1 MRAEC
6 LVPTVQVNPN
16 MSATQETHQFQAEAK
31 ELLNLVIHSLY
42 SDKEIF
48 LRELISN
55 ASDACDKLRV
65 EALTN
70 ADLLAGDETFKIT
83 LEVDHDAR
91 TLTITDNGIGMNTE
105 EIASNLGTIARSGTK
120 AFAEELAEAKDSNPE
135 DLPRLIGQFGV
146 GFYSSFMVAD
156 KVTVESRHAGQEGGV
171 RWHSEGLGEYSIEE
185 IDRAERG
192 TTITLHLKPKD
203 DDDERHQDFTQ
214 ETVLKG
220 AITKW
225 SDFVEYPIEMDV
237 DRYEG
242 EDDERK
248 KVTKTE
254 QLNSMKPMWTRDKSD
269 ISEEEYAE
277 FYRHISKD
285 WNDAFAHVHF
295 RAEGVHSYTAL
306 CYLPK
311 KKGMELFDPSH
322 LESKVQLF
330 VQRVHIT
337 SECSELLPSW
347 LRFVHGVVDSDDLP
361 LNISRETL
369 QHNRQLQQIQ
379 KRLVKKLLDKMGKML
394 KKERKD
400 YSDFWGEF
408 GQVLKEGV
416 WHEDGYREDVA
427 KLCLF
432 PSSNA
437 VGNDDSEDM
446 GFTTFGEYVSR
457 MPADQESIWFLS
469 GVDEKTL
476 RSSPHLERVNGQE
489 VLFFT
494 EIDEVA
500 MSKLEEFEGKKLVAL
515 DKGEIELDDESKDGL
530 EKRSKELEKL
540 LKAIKSSLGEVVE
553 DVRFSARLNDSPA
566 CLVAGEN
573 ALPPQLAAMLRA
585 QGQDMP
591 EEKRVLELNPDHEL
605 ISRLEGLRA
614 NDKGRFGDT
623 CELLHGQALLA
634 EGSNLLDPARFAKL
648 LAGQL
653 AI

>member
-1 MRAEC
+1 
-6 LVPTVQVNPN
+6 
-16 MSATQETHQFQAEAK
+16 
-31 ELLNLVIHSLY
+31 
-42 SDKEIF
+42 
-48 LRELISN
+48 
-55 ASDACDKLRV
+55 
-65 EALTN
+65 
-70 ADLLAGDETFKIT
+70 
-83 LEVDHDAR
+83 
-91 TLTITDNGIGMNTE
+91 
-105 EIASNLGTIARSGTK
+105 
-120 AFAEELAEAKDSNPE
+120 
-135 DLPRLIGQFGV
+135 
-146 GFYSSFMVAD
+146 
-156 KVTVESRHAGQEGGV
+156 
-171 RWHSEGLGEYSIEE
+171 
-185 IDRAERG
+185 
-192 TTITLHLKPKD
+192 
-203 DDDERHQDFTQ
+203 
-214 ETVLKG
+214 
-220 AITKW
+220 
-225 SDFVEYPIEMDV
+225 
-237 DRYEG
+237 
-242 EDDERK
+242 
-248 KVTKTE
+248 
-254 QLNSMKPMWTRDKSD
+254 
-269 ISEEEYAE
+269 
-277 FYRHISKD
+277 
-285 WNDAFAHVHF
+285 
-295 RAEGVHSYTAL
+295 
-306 CYLPK
+306 
-311 KKGMELFDPSH
+311 
-322 LESKVQLF
+322 
-330 VQRVHIT
+330 
-337 SECSELLPSW
+337 

-379 KRLVKKLLDKMGKML
+379 KRVVKKLLDKMGKML

-400 YSDFWGEF
+400 YSEFWGEF

-446 GFTTFGEYVSR
+446 GFTTLGEYVSR
-457 MPADQESIWFLS
+457 MPVDQESIWFLS

-476 RSSPHLERVNGQE
+476 RSSPHLERANGQE

-614 NDKGRFGDT
+614 NDKDRFGDT

>member
-1 MRAEC
+1 M
-6 LVPTVQVNPN
+6 T
-16 MSATQETHQFQAEAK
+16 ATQETHEFQAEAK

-65 EALTN
+65 AALT
-70 ADLLAGDETFKIT
+70 DSELMAGDDTLKIR
-83 LEVDHDAR
+83 LDVSPDAR
-91 TLTITDNGIGMNTE
+91 TLTITDNGIGMNAE

-120 AFAEELAEAKDSNPE
+120 AFAAELADAKTNSPE

-146 GFYSSFMVAD
+146 GFYSAFMVAD
-156 KVTVESRHAGQEGGV
+156 KVTVESRRAGEEAGV
-171 RWHSEGLGEYSIEE
+171 RWHSEGLGEYTIEE
-185 IDRAERG
+185 IDRPERG
-192 TTITLHLKPKD
+192 TTITLLLKEKD
-203 DDDERHQDFTQ
+203 GEDERYQDFTQ
-214 ETVLKG
+214 ETVLK
-220 AITKW
+220 ATITKW

-237 DRYEG
+237 ERYEG

-248 KVTKTE
+248 KIVKTE
-254 QLNSMKPMWTRDKSD
+254 QLNSMKPLWTRDKSD
-269 ISEEEYAE
+269 ISDEEYGE

-285 WNDAFAHVHF
+285 WNDSFGHVHF

-306 CYLPK
+306 VFLPK

-337 SECSELLPSW
+337 SECTELLPSW

-379 KRLVKKLLDKMGKML
+379 KRLVKKLLDKMGKSL

-400 YSDFWGEF
+400 YTEFWGEF

-416 WHEDGYREDVA
+416 WHEDGYRDDVA
-427 KLCLF
+427 KVCLF

-437 VGNDDSEDM
+437 EGNDESEDM
-446 GFTTFGEYVSR
+446 GFTTLSEYVSR
-457 MPADQESIWFLS
+457 MPAEQESIWFLS

-476 RSSPHLERVNGQE
+476 RSSPHLERANGQE

-515 DKGEIELDDESKDGL
+515 DKGEIELDDSAKDDL
-530 EKRSKELEKL
+530 EKQSKKLKKL
-540 LKAIKSSLGEVVE
+540 LKAVKESLGDSVE
-553 DVRFSARLNDSPA
+553 DVRLSARLNDSPA

-591 EEKRVLELNPDHEL
+591 EEKRVLELNPDHGL
-605 ISRLEGLRA
+605 ISRLESLRSG
-614 NDKGRFGDT
+614 DKDRFSDT
-623 CELLHGQALLA
+623 CELLIGQALLA
-634 EGSNLLDPARFAKL
+634 EGSTLPDPARFAKL
-648 LAGQL
+648 LTSQL
-653 AI
+653 AV

>member
-1 MRAEC
+1 M
-6 LVPTVQVNPN
+6 T
-16 MSATQETHQFQAEAK
+16 ATQETHEFQAEAK

-55 ASDACDKLRV
+55 SSDACDKLRV
-65 EALTN
+65 EGLTN
-70 ADLLAGDETFKIT
+70 AELLAGDESFKIT
-83 LEVDHDAR
+83 LDVDHDAR
-91 TLTITDNGIGMNTE
+91 TLTITDNGIGMNAE

-120 AFAEELAEAKDSNPE
+120 AFAAELAEAKDNAKE

-146 GFYSSFMVAD
+146 GFYSGFMVAD
-156 KVTVESRHAGQEGGV
+156 KVTVESRKAGEEAGV
-171 RWHSEGLGEYSIEE
+171 RWHSEGLGEYTIED

-192 TTITLHLKPKD
+192 TSITLHLKSKD
-203 DDDERHQDFTQ
+203 DEDERYQDFTQ
-214 ETVLKG
+214 ETVLKA

-225 SDFVEYPIEMDV
+225 SDFVEYPIEMEV
-237 DRYEG
+237 ERWEG
-242 EDDERK
+242 EDDDRK
-248 KVTKTE
+248 KITKVE
-254 QLNSMKPMWTRDKSD
+254 QLNSMKPLWTRAKSD
-269 ISEEEYAE
+269 ITDEEYAE

-285 WNDAFAHVHF
+285 WNEAFGHVHF

-306 CYLPK
+306 CYLPS

-337 SECSELLPSW
+337 SECEDLLPSW

-361 LNISRETL
+361 LNVSRETL
-369 QHNRQLQQIQ
+369 QHSRQLQQIQ
-379 KRLVKKLLDKMGKML
+379 KRLVKKLLETMGKKL
-394 KKERKD
+394 KKDRKA
-400 YSDFWGEF
+400 YSEFWGEF

-416 WHEDGYREDVA
+416 WHEDGYRDDVA

-437 VGNDDSEDM
+437 EGNDESEDM
-446 GFTTFGEYVSR
+446 GFTTLAEYVGR

-476 RSSPHLERVNGQE
+476 RNSPHLERVSGQE

-500 MSKLEEFEGKKLVAL
+500 MSKLEEFDGKKLVAL
-515 DKGEIELDDESKDGL
+515 DKGEVELDDAAKDDL
-530 EKRSKELEKL
+530 EKRAKELKKL
-540 LKAIKSSLGEVVE
+540 LKSIKDSLGDAVE
-553 DVRFSARLNDSPA
+553 DVRLSARLNDSPA

-585 QGQDMP
+585 QGQDVP
-591 EEKRVLELNPDHEL
+591 EEKRVLELNPDHDL
-605 ISRLEGLRA
+605 ITRLDGLRK
-614 NDKGRFGDT
+614 DSKDRFKDT

-634 EGSNLLDPARFAKL
+634 EGSALPDPARFAKL
-648 LAGQL
+648 LASQL
-653 AI
+653 AV